1 MARLR
6 GMKQLQ
12 NQRRRASI
20 REKQRNERPFSKDI
34 SADEPFLPQVLSLP
48 FDFKRPR
55 TIFLNDNDLFNHC
68 QTYCCKLFL
77 AVSPKGTRAI

>member
-12 NQRRRASI
+12 NQRRRASLS
-20 REKQRNERPFSKDI
+20 EKRRNERPFSKTI

-55 TIFLNDNDLFNHC
+55 TVFINDADGSYIEF
-68 QTYCCKLFL
+68 
-77 AVSPKGTRAI
+77 